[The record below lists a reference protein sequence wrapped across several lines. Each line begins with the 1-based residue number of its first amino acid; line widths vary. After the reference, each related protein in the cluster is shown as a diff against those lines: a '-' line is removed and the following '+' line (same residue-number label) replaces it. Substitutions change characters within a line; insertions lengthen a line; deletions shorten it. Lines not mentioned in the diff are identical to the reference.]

1 MPPIAG
7 AGIPVLGGH
16 ELDDGMGYFRVV
28 KGARV
33 ALRHLQIRGGVMHM
47 TVASGGIGWLDDCY
61 DYDPWG
67 TMFRTEK
74 EAEILVDGGTGGIAG
89 YRSRLSFCVPYISDT
104 PAPDI
109 VFYGVGNSSRIAKFM
124 PERTHGLWR
133 KDPQSKLE
141 STAGHG
147 LDLSVPRP

>member
-1 MPPIAG
+1 MSIRGAASGQQPI
-7 AGIPVLGGH
+7 
-16 ELDDGMGYFRVV
+16 RVD
-28 KGARV
+28 GARPSAV
-33 ALRHLQIRGGVMHM
+33 QELFQALKSSAG
-47 TVASGGIGWLDDCY
+47 
-61 DYDPWG
+61 
-67 TMFRTEK
+67 EK